1 MIGKTNAISG
11 GGGSVVLISK
21 TITENGT
28 YLASSDSADGY
39 SSVTVDVSNFKKYHV
54 EQTITGDTCT
64 IAITDYVAQESNNYL
79 IGVIVKDGKQKLYI
93 VEE

>member
-64 IAITDYVAQESNNYL
+64 IAITDYVDQATDNYL

>member
-28 YLASSDSADGY
+28 YLASGDSADGY

-54 EQTITGDTCT
+54 EQTITGNKST
-64 IAITDYVAQESNNYL
+64 IAITDYVAQESDNYL
-79 IGVIVKDGKQKLYI
+79 IGVVVSGDTQKLYI